1 MGEFDSIAEIKA
13 KFVSL
18 VVLVIQYQFRQGT
31 KKVVGREL
39 GGVFYSFILS
49 LLVLAVDFHDCF
61 LLGEFFRGG
70 CWCWF
75 SGVCL
80 DRGSGLQ
87 RQQFVFVSVNLH
99 YFFAPKLSLL
109 QTITRPQVLPNL
121 CSMLQ

>member
-1 MGEFDSIAEIKA
+1 MRFVWQNYSIIGQYKSKA
-13 KFVSL
+13 SKVAQTKFVSL

-31 KKVVGREL
+31 KKVIAGKL

-87 RQQFVFVSVNLH
+87 GQ
-99 YFFAPKLSLL
+99 
-109 QTITRPQVLPNL
+109 
-121 CSMLQ
+121 